1 MKLLQLGLKFDYFVF
16 LINELLIAWKCYP
29 LLKAFLHQFFL
40 VSMADCSWLLGL
52 RSCATMTGKYWS
64 LSNSSCLWNMIV
76 QLRLF
81 VYGSSVPHKDIGELR
96 LIVSLILRGAP
107 LLIVEEVFIVIVK
120 IILCSSELNN
130 PSSNRWCIQFFDSK
144 SLFCMIFENLLN
156 IRCPLYNFI
165 LLIVIW

>member
-1 MKLLQLGLKFDYFVF
+1 MFPCGGRTRWLFEFCCLQQTMWWLQVSVVVLLVL
-16 LINELLIAWKCYP
+16 AWW
-29 LLKAFLHQFFL
+29 LHQKDRRFQK
-40 VSMADCSWLLGL
+40 VGWLLELG
-52 RSCATMTGKYWS
+52 
-64 LSNSSCLWNMIV
+64 CL
-76 QLRLF
+76 LCL
-81 VYGSSVPHKDIGELR
+81 LR

-130 PSSNRWCIQFFDSK
+130 PYSNRWCIQFFDSK

-165 LLIVIW
+165 LLIIIW